1 MQKALI
7 VSPDPQ
13 TARMLTLA
21 LELEGWETKQSAEIS
36 APMTRGVDAIILDLI
51 EGEHEIKAAAK
62 GMDAAV
68 KAGAKAVVILP
79 RGYDREKAAKQ
90 LSRAALIIARPFHLT
105 SLVEHLLE
113 LTE

>member
-1 MQKALI
+1 MHKALI

-21 LELEGWETKQSAEIS
+21 LELEGWETSQSTEPS
-36 APMTRGVDAIILDLI
+36 ASMTRGMDAIILDLV
-51 EGEHEIKAAAK
+51 EGEHEVKAAAK
-62 GMDAAV
+62 GLETAV

-90 LSRAALIIARPFHLT
+90 LSRANLIITRPFHLT
-105 SLVEHLLE
+105 TLVKQAIE
-113 LTE
+113 LFE

>member
-21 LELEGWETKQSAEIS
+21 LELEGWETRQSAEPS
-36 APMTRGVDAIILDLI
+36 ASMAHGVDAIILDLI
-51 EGEHEIKAAAK
+51 EGEHEVKAAAK

-68 KAGAKAVVILP
+68 KAGAKTVVILP
-79 RGYDREKAAKQ
+79 RGYDREKAARQ

-105 SLVEHLLE
+105 NLVKQATE
-113 LTE
+113 LFE